1 MNGHTNRG
9 GGGRTETRTAGGGQ
23 WVLELKEVDIST
35 ASKTNSAPALLEFG
49 LGLSLAI

>member
-1 MNGHTNRG
+1 MSIGNFFGSYI
-9 GGGRTETRTAGGGQ
+9 Q
-23 WVLELKEVDIST
+23 WVLEIKEVDIST

>member
-1 MNGHTNRG
+1 MMLMLGRG
-9 GGGRTETRTAGGGQ
+9 AQ